1 MRYYVKFLFYEL
13 LGQIQ
18 EPDEVISDFI
28 LENCEE
34 EPYAEKLISQV
45 FMGNHG
51 MIHVL
56 LKEGILQKW
65 YEDPDKKDTFHFV

>member
-1 MRYYVKFLFYEL
+1 MVEYVHMLYAAPVPFL
-13 LGQIQ
+13 G
-18 EPDEVISDFI
+18 
-28 LENCEE
+28 

-56 LKEGILQKW
+56 LKEVILQKW